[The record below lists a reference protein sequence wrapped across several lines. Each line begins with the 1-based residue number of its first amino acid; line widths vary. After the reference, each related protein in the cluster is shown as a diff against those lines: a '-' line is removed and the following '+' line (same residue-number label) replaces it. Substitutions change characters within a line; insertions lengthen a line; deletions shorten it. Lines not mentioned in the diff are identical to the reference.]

1 MTSGAAVGGLVA
13 GLAGVAAM
21 TAAEKLEQALT
32 RRPSS
37 FVPGHTLERLL
48 RLPSKPDDERL

>member
-1 MTSGAAVGGLVA
+1 MATMTRGGSVAMTVDVAVRGLVA

-32 RRPSS
+32 HRPN
-37 FVPGHTLERLL
+37 
-48 RLPSKPDDERL
+48 